1 MMAYEEGF
9 RNTMEIISIADV
21 VGILRMHRTTG
32 GWTVCVLVGDRRIKH
47 VFKAHGGS
55 IDVSYPNMGMDVI

>member
-1 MMAYEEGF
+1 MAYEEGF
-9 RNTMEIISIADV
+9 RNTMEIVSIAIV

-32 GWTVCVLVGDRRIKH
+32 GWTVWVLVGDRRIQH

-55 IDVSYPNMGMDVI
+55 INVSYPNIGMDVI